1 MNLTFEDR
9 ILGGSAEDAIKDI
22 RRKVEDPANLNSLL
36 RHEQAHMKRSTVIR
50 VIRDKLKRCRS

>member
-22 RRKVEDPANLNSLL
+22 RRKVEDPVELHSLL
-36 RHEQAHMKRSTVIR
+36 WHEQAHMKRSTVIK